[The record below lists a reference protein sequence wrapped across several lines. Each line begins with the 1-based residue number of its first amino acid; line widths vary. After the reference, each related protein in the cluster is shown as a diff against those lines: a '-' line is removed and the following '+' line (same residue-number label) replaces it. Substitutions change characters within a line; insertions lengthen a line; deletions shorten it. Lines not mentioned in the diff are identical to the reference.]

1 MQFVAISLVVVTT
14 VASLGV
20 AQWVWFATDGIGD
33 ELRDFVSFEGLTFE
47 DQSDR
52 T

>member
-14 VASLGV
+14 LASLGV
-20 AQWVWFATDGIGD
+20 ALWIWFATDSIGD
-33 ELRDFVSFEGLTFE
+33 ELRDFIGFDGLHFDDPSE
-47 DQSDR
+47 R

>member
-1 MQFVAISLVVVTT
+1 MQYVAISLVVITT

-20 AQWVWFATDGIGD
+20 ALWVWFATDSIGD
-33 ELRDFVSFEGLTFE
+33 ELRDFVNFEGLSFE
-47 DQSDR
+47 DQRDR